1 MARMMTIAELRKELA
16 AKKNQLA
23 KLRTQRDKIAKQLAV
38 VDRRIAALDGEP
50 VDAMPKRGKT
60 AKMKPAVKM
69 ARRTRGGSSLAGVLA
84 QALAGKGNVKV
95 ADATK
100 LAVASGYKT
109 KSANFGNIV
118 SQMLSSDTR
127 FRKVSRGVYAFQKA
141 GKAAGKGSPKPAEKK
156 AKASAKSPKGA
167 ASLPQALAKA
177 MAGKGSMG
185 AKDAM
190 NAVLAAGYQTKA
202 KDFRSIVS
210 RALAAGK
217 QFKKVSRG
225 VYALKG

>member
-1 MARMMTIAELRKELA
+1 MARMMTIAELRRELA

-23 KLRTQRDKIAKQLAV
+23 KLRTQREKIAKQLAV

-50 VDAMPKRGKT
+50 VSATPKPGKRAKKVTVKT
-60 AKMKPAVKM
+60 ARR
-69 ARRTRGGSSLAGVLA
+69 ARTGLSLADVLA
-84 QALAGKGNVKV
+84 EAMAGKGNVKV
-95 ADATK
+95 VEAGKMAI
-100 LAVASGYKT
+100 AAGYKS

-118 SQMLSSDTR
+118 SQTLNSDTR
-127 FRKVSRGVYAFQKA
+127 FRKIARGVYALQEA
-141 GKAAGKGSPKPAEKK
+141 GQGSPKPAGLKK
-156 AKASAKSPKGA
+156 TKAVSKPSKAA

-185 AKDAM
+185 AKGAM

-210 RALAAGK
+210 RTLAAGK
-217 QFKKVSRG
+217 QFRKVSRG